1 MLRGDVYLEESD
13 DRICRSILG
22 GMPQKLQR
30 SQIFVSEFAPKQRY

>member
-13 DRICRSILG
+13 KVCRSILG

-30 SQIFVSEFAPKQRY
+30 SQIFVSEFAPKHRY